1 MYVKIKNLLP
11 LKYRAKLKK
20 MFLSNTAK
28 LKKVFLSNNAE
39 LKKKCFSLNL
49 FKFRAQK

>member
-1 MYVKIKNLLP
+1 
-11 LKYRAKLKK
+11 
-20 MFLSNTAK
+20 MFLSNTAE
-28 LKKVFLSNNAE
+28 LKKVFLSNTAE

>member
-1 MYVKIKNLLP
+1 
-11 LKYRAKLKK
+11 
-20 MFLSNTAK
+20 MFLSHTAK

>member
-1 MYVKIKNLLP
+1 
-11 LKYRAKLKK
+11 
-20 MFLSNTAK
+20 MFLSNTAE

>member
-1 MYVKIKNLLP
+1 
-11 LKYRAKLKK
+11 

-39 LKKKCFSLNL
+39 LKKKCFPLNL

>member
-1 MYVKIKNLLP
+1 
-11 LKYRAKLKK
+11 

-28 LKKVFLSNNAE
+28 LKKVFLSNTAE

>member
-1 MYVKIKNLLP
+1 
-11 LKYRAKLKK
+11 

>member
-11 LKYRAKLKK
+11 LKYR
-20 MFLSNTAK
+20 AK

>member
-1 MYVKIKNLLP
+1 
-11 LKYRAKLKK
+11 
-20 MFLSNTAK
+20 MFLSNTAE

-39 LKKKCFSLNL
+39 LKKKSFSLDL

>member
-1 MYVKIKNLLP
+1 
-11 LKYRAKLKK
+11 

-49 FKFRAQK
+49 FKFRAQKQK

>member
-1 MYVKIKNLLP
+1 
-11 LKYRAKLKK
+11 

-28 LKKVFLSNNAE
+28 LKKVFLSNTAKLN
-39 LKKKCFSLNL
+39 KKCFSLNL